1 MVCFK
6 EIAIWAAEMGIGDA
20 LPAGFGALAVDKMTK
35 AQLEQLAEMKAFIAV
50 KDNTGTKV
58 TTSAFETI
66 TENSSFDNGKT
77 GTIFDSIKATQPS
90 IEGTSIPISF
100 ELNLNGQTI
109 WVNPNA
115 TKHMGEYSTRNGLS
129 HSTTAGS
136 QAMLTSL
143 QSAVQDASYQGI
155 KYNEKMQVGSWELI
169 FSQRP
174 TDPYP
179 VLKHALYNN
188 EINR

>member
-1 MVCFK
+1 
-6 EIAIWAAEMGIGDA
+6 
-20 LPAGFGALAVDKMTK
+20 MTK

-50 KDNTGTKV
+50 KDKTGTKV

-66 TENSSFDNGKT
+66 TGNSSFDNGKT
-77 GTIFDSIKATQPS
+77 GTVFDSIKATQPS
-90 IEGTSIPISF
+90 IAGTSIPKSF
-100 ELNLNGQTI
+100 ELNVNGQTI

-115 TKHMGEYSTRNGLS
+115 TKHMGEYLTRNGLS
-129 HSTTAGS
+129 HSTTEGS

-179 VLKHALYNN
+179 VLKHALYK
-188 EINR
+188 